1 MAITYITGI
10 PRSGKSYYAMYLLY
24 KHFIAEKPKPTKFET
39 LLAPYLPKKKLDK
52 EYTFAYTNINQFDF
66 SKSPKIKPYDFNEVQ
81 QKLVILH
88 GMYLAKKTDDEL
100 IVHAK
105 AVGLFNVL
113 FVIDEAQNF
122 FAKENVV
129 SSWWFTYHG
138 HLHQDII
145 LITQNLDYIF
155 SNYAKTAE
163 FFYKAV
169 PPSSRFFSNKF
180 RYVQFNSYKL
190 YGKDKIG
197 DFHVPMIPD
206 IFKLYVSGASNNAPS
221 QVKKYLFY
229 AVILVVIFFFAFRQ
243 FLSLFDTSAPDTNTT
258 KADTNQTAQSA
269 VPPAQ
274 TPYDLPQH
282 KKKPDASQK
291 VERDTTHD
299 SLFEI
304 RCVDM
309 ICTYKDTDFP
319 KPLFNKLTQ
328 KLAPEFIWF
337 FQSANYTQYF
347 VMLPIDTFDFL
358 QIGEKENDKTNT
370 KESKNSKPNAI
381 TAITAH
387 K

>member
-24 KHFIAEKPKPTKFET
+24 THFIQKKPEPTKFEK
-39 LLAPYLPKKKLDK
+39 LFSRYLPKKKLEK
-52 EYTFAYTNINQFDF
+52 EYTLAYTNINQFDF

-81 QKLVILH
+81 QQLVVLH

-197 DFHVPMIPD
+197 DFHVPMLPE
-206 IFKLYVSGASNNAPS
+206 IFTLYVSGASNNAPS

-229 AVILVVIFFFAFRQ
+229 AVILIVILFFAFKQ
-243 FLSLFDTSAPDTNTT
+243 FLSLFDTGVEDTNIT
-258 KADTNQTAQSA
+258 KKEDINQSTFVAS
-269 VPPAQ
+269 PYAQ
-274 TPYDLPQH
+274 TPIPQQKH
-282 KKKPDASQK
+282 VPVPSQK
-291 VERDTTHD
+291 VERDTSHD

-309 ICTYKDTDFP
+309 ICTYKDIDFP

-328 KLAPEFIWF
+328 KIAPEFIWF

-347 VMLPIDTFDFL
+347 VMLPADTFDFL
-358 QIGEKENDKTNT
+358 QIGEKENDKKST